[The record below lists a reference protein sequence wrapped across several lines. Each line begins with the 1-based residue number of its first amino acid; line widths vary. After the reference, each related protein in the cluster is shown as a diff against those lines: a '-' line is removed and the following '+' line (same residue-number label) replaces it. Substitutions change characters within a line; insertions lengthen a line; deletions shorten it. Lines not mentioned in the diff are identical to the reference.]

1 MCPSRIQ
8 VVLATYRSERFL
20 EEQLQSILQQQ
31 LLEEWHRSH
40 ATPASAPLQILVRDD
55 ESTDQT
61 WDLLLQMERNS
72 SGRLLLDR
80 GPRLG
85 IVGNFNALL
94 TSSDAPYVALS
105 DADDVW
111 TPYRL
116 HQGMRAL
123 RQAEQKWGTSVPLLV
138 CSDAQLC
145 DERLQI
151 LHPSFWRHQGLHPDR
166 CTLRHLL
173 VQNIVQGATVLCNR
187 ALLDVALPIPPGAIL
202 HDWWLGLVAA
212 ATGHVIPLREPLL
225 LYRQHGANSVG
236 APPHPLARVLFEGRT
251 AWKAQQQQQVRT
263 MRQAAALAQRLQ
275 QLAAAPEAQDL
286 AAAYGGLLEKSP
298 FNKARALI
306 RHRLWRHGVL
316 QKTGQLTRLLIQ

>member
-1 MCPSRIQ
+1 MCPSLIQ

-31 LLEEWHRSH
+31 LLEEWNRSQ
-40 ATPASAPLQILVRDD
+40 ATPLQILVRDD
-55 ESTDQT
+55 DSSDQT
-61 WDLLLQMERNS
+61 WDLLLQMEKN
-72 SGRLLLDR
+72 SGRMLLDR

-85 IVGNFNALL
+85 IMGNFNALL
-94 TSSDAPYVALS
+94 ANTEAPYVALS

-123 RQAEQKWGTSVPLLV
+123 RQAEQKWGASVPLLV

-151 LHPSFWRHQGLHPDR
+151 LHPSFWSHQGLHPDR

-187 ALLDVALPIPPGAIL
+187 ALLDVALPIPPNAIL

-212 ATGHVIPLREPLL
+212 AIGHVIPLRDPLL

-236 APPHPLARVLFEGRT
+236 APPHPLARVLFGGQA
-251 AWKAQQQQQVRT
+251 AWARQRQQQQRT
-263 MRQAAALAQRLQ
+263 MQQAGELAQRLWEI
-275 QLAAAPEAQDL
+275 AAPLEAQDL
-286 AAAYGGLLEKSP
+286 AATYGGLLENSP
-298 FNKARALI
+298 LNRTCALI

-316 QKTGQLTRLLIQ
+316 QKTGQLTMLLTQ